1 MSLWDQIIK
10 FNDEYF
16 PGWRDNRELIFF
28 SNALAG
34 EVGEICNKVKKL
46 YGGGTNN
53 NSPSSTDM
61 IFEAV
66 DVYIYLV
73 LFLEAL
79 EVDENIFCSA
89 FAEKMRINKER
100 MIQRSMS
107 TEDTSSLRSEA

>member
-1 MSLWDQIIK
+1 MSLWEQIIE
-10 FNDEYF
+10 FNNEYF
-16 PGWRDNRELIFF
+16 PGWRNNQELIFF

-46 YGGGTNN
+46 YGGGTNKN
-53 NSPSSTDM
+53 TPSQTDM

-73 LFLEAL
+73 LFLEAY
-79 EVDENIFCSA
+79 EVDEHIFASV

-100 MIQRSMS
+100 MIRNSMS
-107 TEDTSSLRSEA
+107 TAEVE

>member
-1 MSLWDQIIK
+1 MSLWDQIIE
-10 FNDEYF
+10 FNDEFF

-46 YGGGTNN
+46 YGGGTNKN
-53 NSPSSTDM
+53 TPSQTDM

-73 LFLEAL
+73 LFLEAF
-79 EVDENIFCSA
+79 EVDENIFASV

-100 MIQRSMS
+100 MIQRSLS
-107 TEDTSSLRSEA
+107 TAEIDENAR

>member
-1 MSLWDQIIK
+1 MSLWDQIIE

-34 EVGEICNKVKKL
+34 ETGEICNMVKKL
-46 YGGGTNN
+46 YGGGTNK
-53 NSPSSTDM
+53 STPP
-61 IFEAV
+61 ITKVVFEAV

-89 FAEKMRINKER
+89 FAEKMRINRER
-100 MIQRSMS
+100 MIHNS
-107 TEDTSSLRSEA
+107 TVKETDQ

>member
-1 MSLWDQIIK
+1 VSLWDQIIE

-34 EVGEICNKVKKL
+34 EVGEICNKVKKR
-46 YGGGTNN
+46 YGGGTNKN
-53 NSPSSTDM
+53 TPSQTDM

-73 LFLEAL
+73 LFLEAF
-79 EVDENIFCSA
+79 EVDENIFASV

-100 MIQRSMS
+100 MIQN
-107 TEDTSSLRSEA
+107 TLRSAEDE